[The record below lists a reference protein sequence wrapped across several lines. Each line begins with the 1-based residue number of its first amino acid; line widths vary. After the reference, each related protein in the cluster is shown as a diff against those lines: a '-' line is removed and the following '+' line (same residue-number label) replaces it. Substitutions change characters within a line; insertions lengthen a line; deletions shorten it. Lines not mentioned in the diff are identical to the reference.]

1 MAPSV
6 CETGEIM
13 GDEDSYSAWKDRCDR
28 YFTSISE
35 SESVRNGGYEKNR
48 HMKKWRTL
56 RDVTSDEL
64 TKSDVTSNFDRARL
78 WLPAV
83 DIHGLGIA
91 GTTTNVLETSI
102 WIIISCAAFSGFVFL
117 AYLNVSVYYLQSS
130 SFRTEQVGAR
140 ISEAPFVTVCNMN
153 KLRFSAVASA
163 GDRFR
168 DLLVPM
174 TTTSMLSPSLTK
186 NGTDAIKSTSFQN
199 FLRNVLDQEKY
210 DKLISEIDSSFE
222 PYSSMT
228 SQSDWYSIYRASLRY
243 GFRILEQAV
252 RPNREEQWKF
262 GHHANKTLVQCLYN
276 GKSCLQ

>member
-1 MAPSV
+1 
-6 CETGEIM
+6 M

-35 SESVRNGGYEKNR
+35 SESVRNGNCEKNR

-64 TKSDVTSNFDRARL
+64 TKSDATSNFDRARL

-91 GTTTNVLETSI
+91 GTTTHVLETSI
-102 WIIISCAAFSGFVFL
+102 WIIISCVAFSGFVFL
-117 AYLNVSVYYLQSS
+117 VYLNFSVYYLQSS

-140 ISEAPFVTVCNMN
+140 ISEVPVITVCNKN
-153 KLRFSAVASA
+153 KLRFSVVASA

-186 NGTDAIKSTSFQN
+186 NGTDAIKSTSFQT
-199 FLRNVLDQEKY
+199 FLRNVVDKEKY
-210 DKLISEIDSSFE
+210 DKLMSEIDFSFE

-228 SQSDWYSIYRASLRY
+228 SQNDWYSVYRASLRY

-262 GHHANKTLVQCLYN
+262 GHQANKTLVQCLYN
-276 GKSCLQ
+276 GRPCLQ